1 MNIIGLGKAGC
12 NIADAFA
19 KYPQYKIYKIDV
31 GIEGK
36 KCYDVKKQKGPEEYE
51 QNTPSLKTF
60 FRGLKGESLF
70 VVGGSGDISAMSLRI
85 MEQIK
90 EKSKIDV
97 LYIKPDTFMLNQ
109 TKTMHEKVTYN
120 VLQHYARSAAINAVM
135 VVSNPQLENILG
147 EVPIIGYY
155 DKLNEL
161 LVSTIHMINVFKHSE
176 PVMGGLTSI
185 DKDSTKR
192 IYTVGIFDIEKSEEK
207 LFFPLDTARDM
218 GYIYSIRKEKL
229 QTENDLHKEI
239 RNQMKEKS
247 QDENV
252 KVSFGIFPT
261 DYDADYGYILSYSP
275 NIQS

>member
-12 NIADAFA
+12 NVADVFA
-19 KYPQYKIYKIDV
+19 KYPQYNIYKIDV
-31 GIEGK
+31 DLKGDNCFAIKE
-36 KCYDVKKQKGPEEYE
+36 QKGPEEYE
-51 QNTPSLKTF
+51 KSAPSFKTF
-60 FRGLKGESLF
+60 FKGLKGNSLF
-70 VVGGSGDISAMSLRI
+70 VIGGSGATSAMSLRI

-90 EKSKIDV
+90 DKSKIDV

-109 TKTMHEKVTYN
+109 TKTTHEKVTYN
-120 VLQHYARSAAINAVM
+120 VLQHYARSSAINAMM

-161 LVSTIHMINVFKHSE
+161 LVSTIHMINVFKNSE

-207 LFFPLDTARDM
+207 LFFPLDTAREK
-218 GYIYSIRKEKL
+218 GYIYSISKERL
-229 QTENDLHKEI
+229 QSEGDLHKTI
-239 RNQMKEKS
+239 TSQIKEKS

-252 KVSFGIFPT
+252 NVSFGVFST
-261 DYDADYGYILSYSP
+261 DYKTDYGYVLAYSP
-275 NIQS
+275 NIQN